1 MSLANKSVSKKGL
14 EMENKGI
21 EAKVIELDGTETV
34 YHYAPHPGRWGQLN
48 EFYGKLVQQGI
59 IKTVFMSLT
68 H

>member
-1 MSLANKSVSKKGL
+1 
-14 EMENKGI
+14 MENKGI